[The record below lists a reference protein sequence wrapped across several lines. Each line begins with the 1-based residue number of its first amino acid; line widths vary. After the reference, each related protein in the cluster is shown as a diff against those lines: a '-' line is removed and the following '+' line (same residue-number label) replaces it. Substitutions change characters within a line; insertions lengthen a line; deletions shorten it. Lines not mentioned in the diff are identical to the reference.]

1 MKLIIVRHGQT
12 NFNLERKLQG
22 VTDNELNDNGKN
34 QAEQT
39 KEKLENETFD
49 LILCSPLIRAR
60 QTADIINKE
69 RKVKII
75 YDERLIERDFGE
87 FEGKYIKEYNV
98 DEFWSYLQNK
108 KYQKVENIREFL
120 DRVYSFLDEIKEKYK
135 NKNILIV
142 AHAGISV
149 AVECYFNGIPKDD
162 KLVEIRLKNC
172 EYRKYEMK
180 D

>member
-108 KYQKVENIREFL
+108 KYQKAENIREFL

-172 EYRKYEMK
+172 KYRKYEMK

>member
-108 KYQKVENIREFL
+108 KYQKAENI
-120 DRVYSFLDEIKEKYK
+120 
-135 NKNILIV
+135 
-142 AHAGISV
+142 
-149 AVECYFNGIPKDD
+149 
-162 KLVEIRLKNC
+162 
-172 EYRKYEMK
+172 
-180 D
+180 

>member
-1 MKLIIVRHGQT
+1 M
-12 NFNLERKLQG
+12 
-22 VTDNELNDNGKN
+22 
-34 QAEQT
+34 
-39 KEKLENETFD
+39 
-49 LILCSPLIRAR
+49 
-60 QTADIINKE
+60 
-69 RKVKII
+69 
-75 YDERLIERDFGE
+75 
-87 FEGKYIKEYNV
+87 
-98 DEFWSYLQNK
+98 
-108 KYQKVENIREFL
+108 
-120 DRVYSFLDEIKEKYK
+120 DEIKEKYK